1 MWDLQLWVSSLDNH
15 KPMICTTKNDGRDSS
30 AVILSGNNFYSSM
43 LCAKSF
49 TELQEPSSL

>member
-1 MWDLQLWVSSLDNH
+1 MWDLLLWVSSLDNH